1 MSASRGR
8 QAAMPFILLTLLLD
22 MMSIGIIAPV
32 LPQMVGSF
40 VHTQAEVSLA
50 YGAVQMAFAFMQFFS
65 APILGALSDQY
76 GRRPV
81 LLLGLFGMAVN
92 FFVTAWAQ
100 DFWVLMAVRIFGGAV
115 CSNISVANAYVA
127 DITEPENKARN
138 FGLLGAMF
146 GLGFILG
153 PVVGGLLGNEDFRV
167 PFYVAGALTLVN
179 CLYGYFVLPESL
191 PLERRRPFVLTSP
204 FASLGKLRQLK
215 GVEPLLWVLALS
227 MLAQFTLQATWLI
240 YTTFK
245 FGWTPK
251 DNGTSL
257 FVLGIMAAITQGFLM
272 RPMQRWIPVPRIAV
286 WGMVSCT
293 VAFAAWGYASEG
305 WWMYAITCLNLL
317 GFLVIPAI
325 QSMISNS
332 LDPSAQGEGM
342 GAASSITSVAAVIGP
357 LMAGPLMALVS
368 HLPPTDWRVGTPF
381 YVCALVQFAATAVA
395 LLYFS
400 RYGERSASASAA
412 SV

>member
-1 MSASRGR
+1 MSAPRGR

-22 MMSIGIIAPV
+22 MMAVGIIAPV
-32 LPQMVGSF
+32 LPQMVGHF
-40 VHTQAEVSLA
+40 VSTPTEVALA
-50 YGAVQMAFAFMQFFS
+50 YGAVQLAFAFAQFFS

-81 LLLGLFGMAVN
+81 LLLGLFGMALN

-100 DFWVLMAVRIFGGAV
+100 EFWMLLAVRIFGGMV

-127 DITEPENKARN
+127 DITLPENRARN

-153 PVVGGLLGNEDFRV
+153 PVLGGLLGNEDHRV
-167 PFYVAGALTLVN
+167 PFYVAGCMTLLN
-179 CLYGYFVLPESL
+179 CLYGFFVLPESL
-191 PLERRRPFVLTSP
+191 PLERRRPFVLSSP
-204 FASLGKLRQLK
+204 FAALGRLRRLK

-251 DNGTSL
+251 DNGISL
-257 FVLGIMAAITQGFLM
+257 FVLGLMAALAQGLLM
-272 RPMQRWIPVPRIAV
+272 RPLVRWLPVPRIAV
-286 WGMVSCT
+286 WGMISCT
-293 VAFAAWGYASEG
+293 VAFAAWGYVTDG
-305 WWMYAITCLNLL
+305 WWMYAITCLNVL
-317 GFLVIPAI
+317 GFLVIPSI

-332 LDPSAQGEGM
+332 LDPSTQGEGM
-342 GAASSITSVAAVIGP
+342 GAASSITSVAAVVGP
-357 LMAGPLMALVS
+357 LLAGPLMAVVS

-381 YVCALVQFAATAVA
+381 YVCAVVQFVATVVA
-395 LLYFS
+395 LLCFS
-400 RYGERSASASAA
+400 RYGERSGSATVRA
-412 SV
+412 

>member
-1 MSASRGR
+1 MSAPRGR

-22 MMSIGIIAPV
+22 MMSVGIIAPV
-32 LPQMVGSF
+32 LPQMVGHF
-40 VHTQAEVSLA
+40 VSTPTEVALA
-50 YGAVQMAFAFMQFFS
+50 YGAVQLAFAFMQFFS

-81 LLLGLFGMAVN
+81 LLLGLFGMALN

-100 DFWVLMAVRIFGGAV
+100 EFWVLMAVRIFGGMV

-127 DITEPENKARN
+127 DITSPENRARN

-153 PVVGGLLGNEDFRV
+153 PVLGGLLGNEDYRV
-167 PFYVAGALTLVN
+167 PFYVAGCMTLVN

-191 PLERRRPFVLTSP
+191 PLDRRRPFVLTSP
-204 FASLGKLRQLK
+204 FVSLGRLRQLK

-257 FVLGIMAAITQGFLM
+257 FVLGLMAALTQGVLM
-272 RPMQRWIPVPRIAV
+272 RPLERWIPVPRIAV
-286 WGMVSCT
+286 WGMISCT
-293 VAFAAWGYASEG
+293 VSFAAWGYVSDG
-305 WWMYAITCLNLL
+305 WWMYAITCLNVL
-317 GFLVIPAI
+317 GYLVIPSI
-325 QSMISNS
+325 QSMISNAV
-332 LDPSAQGEGM
+332 DPTTQGESM
-342 GAASSITSVAAVIGP
+342 GAASSITSVSAVIGP
-357 LMAGPLMALVS
+357 LLAGPLMAVVS

-381 YVCALVQFAATAVA
+381 YVCAVVQFVATVVA

-400 RYGERSASASAA
+400 RYGERSGSAA
-412 SV
+412 ARV

>member
-1 MSASRGR
+1 MSAPRGR

-22 MMSIGIIAPV
+22 MMSVGIIAPV
-32 LPQMVGSF
+32 LPQMVGHF
-40 VHTQAEVSLA
+40 VSTPTQVALA
-50 YGAVQMAFAFMQFFS
+50 YGAVQLAFAFMQFFS

-81 LLLGLFGMAVN
+81 LLLGLFGMALN

-100 DFWVLMAVRIFGGAV
+100 EFWVLMAVRIFGGMV

-127 DITEPENKARN
+127 DITSPENRARN

-153 PVVGGLLGNEDFRV
+153 PVLGGLLGNEDYRV
-167 PFYVAGALTLVN
+167 PFYVAGCMTLVN

-204 FASLGKLRQLK
+204 FVSLGRLRQLK

-257 FVLGIMAAITQGFLM
+257 FILGLMAALTQGVLM
-272 RPMQRWIPVPRIAV
+272 RPLERWIPVPRIAV
-286 WGMVSCT
+286 WGMISCT
-293 VAFAAWGYASEG
+293 VSFAAWGYVSDG
-305 WWMYAITCLNLL
+305 WWMYAITCLNVL
-317 GFLVIPAI
+317 GYLVIPSI
-325 QSMISNS
+325 QSMISNAV
-332 LDPSAQGEGM
+332 DPTTQGESM
-342 GAASSITSVAAVIGP
+342 GAASSITSVSAVIGP
-357 LMAGPLMALVS
+357 LLAGPLMAVVS

-381 YVCALVQFAATAVA
+381 YVCAVVQFAATVVA
-395 LLYFS
+395 LVYFS
-400 RYGERSASASAA
+400 RYGERSGSATAA
-412 SV
+412 RV

>member
-1 MSASRGR
+1 MSAPRGR

-22 MMSIGIIAPV
+22 MMAVGIIAPV
-32 LPQMVGSF
+32 LPQMVRHF
-40 VHTQAEVSLA
+40 VSTPTEVALA
-50 YGAVQMAFAFMQFFS
+50 YGAVQLAFAFMQFFS
-65 APILGALSDQY
+65 APILGALSDQH

-100 DFWVLMAVRIFGGAV
+100 DFWVLMAVRIFGGMV
-115 CSNISVANAYVA
+115 CSNIAVANAYVA
-127 DITEPENKARN
+127 DITSPENRARN

-153 PVVGGLLGNEDFRV
+153 PVLGGLLGNEDYRL
-167 PFYVAGALTLVN
+167 PFYVAGCMTLLN

-204 FASLGKLRQLK
+204 FASLGRLRQLK

-257 FVLGIMAAITQGFLM
+257 FVLGLMAALAQGLLM
-272 RPMQRWIPVPRIAV
+272 RPLERWLPVPRIAV
-286 WGMVSCT
+286 WGMISCT
-293 VAFAAWGYASEG
+293 LAFAAWGYVSEG
-305 WWMYAITCLNLL
+305 WWMYAITCLNVL
-317 GFLVIPAI
+317 GFLVIPSI

-332 LDPSAQGEGM
+332 LDPSTQGEGM
-342 GAASSITSVAAVIGP
+342 GAASSITSVAAVVGP
-357 LMAGPLMALVS
+357 LLAGPLMALVS
-368 HLPPTDWRVGTPF
+368 HLPPSDWRVGTPF
-381 YVCALVQFAATAVA
+381 YVCAVVQLVAAVVA

-400 RYGERSASASAA
+400 RYGERSGSAA
-412 SV
+412 VRV